1 MDDGLDDLDGRILHA
16 LQRDARHTSAAEIAD
31 EAGVAPSTVRKRIA
45 RLESRGV
52 VRGYHVDVDYQRAG
66 YQLHT
71 LITCT
76 APIDEREQ
84 FVRGALDVHG
94 VVSVREVMTG
104 EDNVRV
110 GAVGTDHD
118 DLNRIAREL
127 SALGLEVTDEN
138 LVRGEHVRPFDSFA
152 HDEPD
157 AP

>member
-1 MDDGLDDLDGRILHA
+1 MDDGLDDLDGRILYA

-45 RLESRGV
+45 RLEARGV
-52 VRGYHVDVDYQRAG
+52 VRGYHVDADYQRAG
-66 YQLHT
+66 YQLHA
-71 LITCT
+71 LVTCT

-84 FVRGALDVHG
+84 LVHEALDVQG

-110 GAVGTDHD
+110 TAVGTDHD
-118 DLNRIAREL
+118 DLNRIAQEL
-127 SALGLEVTDEN
+127 SAVGLDVTDEN

-152 HDEPD
+152 HDPD
-157 AP
+157 QS